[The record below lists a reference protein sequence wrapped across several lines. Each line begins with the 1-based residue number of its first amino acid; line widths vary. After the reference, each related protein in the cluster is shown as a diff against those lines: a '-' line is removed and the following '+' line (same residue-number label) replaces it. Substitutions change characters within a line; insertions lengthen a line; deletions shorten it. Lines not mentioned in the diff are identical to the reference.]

1 MTQRSL
7 PSVPSMESAD
17 TTIPADRTTP
27 RRWRRLGFVLVIL
40 VAMEAAGWIGDHLL
54 DFRQK
59 LLWRLTLMEVE
70 AAPTTTGASTVPRGG
85 PLDPQFHDGPDPE
98 EPYRVGQTK
107 IQGAGPWIE
116 HLR

>member
-1 MTQRSL
+1 
-7 PSVPSMESAD
+7 MESAD
-17 TTIPADRTTP
+17 TTSPADRTTP

-70 AAPTTTGASTVPRGG
+70 AAPVGRAPPADSRDLSRIARAADLRAGWIGGVRIPVP
-85 PLDPQFHDGPDPE
+85 
-98 EPYRVGQTK
+98 
-107 IQGAGPWIE
+107 
-116 HLR
+116 LR